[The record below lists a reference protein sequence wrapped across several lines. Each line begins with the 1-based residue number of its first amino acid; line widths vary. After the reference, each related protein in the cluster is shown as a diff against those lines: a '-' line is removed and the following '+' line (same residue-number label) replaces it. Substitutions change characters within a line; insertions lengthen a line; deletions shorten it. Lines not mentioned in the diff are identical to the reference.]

1 SPDGWRVAW
10 STMDIFD
17 VLVSGSRI
25 TVDADRQPRANI
37 LDRNGNV
44 LVEQG
49 GTVITLY
56 AIRQTIPN
64 EADCAVLLGDVLQ
77 KQPDDI
83 LAFFAPYAAE
93 TLFYVGEVDPET
105 ERQYD
110 AQLTEL
116 CNITANLRIER
127 QTRRYVGHGAA
138 SHVTGYISTIPAD
151 QLETFLSQ
159 GYRESD
165 LVGLAGI
172 EQAYDDVLGGQASQT
187 LRIVESGGVPLRELA
202 GAEGIEPQPI
212 TLTIDRDLQ
221 MATARAI
228 SDAYNYA
235 QTSWGSLSPGT
246 GVVVIDVN
254 TGAILALASYPT
266 FEPAIFNPDTPFPF
280 VGDYITQLATDE
292 MRPLTNRVVSEQ
304 FAPGSVFKVVTTAA
318 AASENIF
325 QPDEIFSCGLEWDG
339 TPYGDTF
346 GVRTDWRHTD
356 GLEAT
361 GDITISQALTSS
373 CDPFFYQ
380 AGAMLYAKEPGL
392 VVEYAQRFGLG
403 RRSGLDILGPEAS
416 GNVPMPD
423 SAASAINNAIG
434 QGDTQLTVIQT
445 AMMTAAV
452 ANGGTVY
459 SPYIVERVGDE
470 QVGQPTAIGDVGLS
484 QEVMDIVRRGMCD
497 VIADR
502 VRGTAQFVFPEA
514 ETNYT
519 VCGKTGTAQTA
530 QREPHAWFLAYAP
543 AENPE
548 IAVVVVSQNSR
559 EGSEVAAPIAR
570 RILDNYFGQPFFAF
584 PEWWTEEYH
593 PMNIPAGGTGGG

>member
-1 SPDGWRVAW
+1 MAFHQPHGFSLRRLWSQITLITALLLAGCASAGGATSSIQLLGPRSADDVVRDFLSAWNNLDYSAMYGLLSPQSREIVAADEFVVTYEDTTAVLGLTGVQFDVRDAQVQGQSAAVSYDVTLQSNVFGEVADAGRTMRLVQSPDGWRVAW

-17 VLVSGSRI
+17 VLVSGSRL

-83 LAFFAPYAAE
+83 LVFFAPYAAE

-116 CNITANLRIER
+116 CNITPNLRIER

-151 QLETFLSQ
+151 QLETYLSQ

-172 EQAYDDVLGGQASQT
+172 EQAYDQMLGGQASQT
-187 LRIVESGGVPLRELA
+187 LRIVESGGVTLRELA
-202 GAEGIEPQPI
+202 GAEGIEPQQV
-212 TLTIDRDLQ
+212 TLTVDRDLQ
-221 MATARAI
+221 LAAARAI

-266 FEPAIFNPDTPFPF
+266 FEPAIFNP
-280 VGDYITQLATDE
+280 
-292 MRPLTNRVVSEQ
+292 
-304 FAPGSVFKVVTTAA
+304 
-318 AASENIF
+318 
-325 QPDEIFSCGLEWDG
+325 
-339 TPYGDTF
+339 
-346 GVRTDWRHTD
+346 
-356 GLEAT
+356 
-361 GDITISQALTSS
+361 
-373 CDPFFYQ
+373 
-380 AGAMLYAKEPGL
+380 
-392 VVEYAQRFGLG
+392 
-403 RRSGLDILGPEAS
+403 
-416 GNVPMPD
+416 
-423 SAASAINNAIG
+423 
-434 QGDTQLTVIQT
+434 
-445 AMMTAAV
+445 
-452 ANGGTVY
+452 
-459 SPYIVERVGDE
+459 
-470 QVGQPTAIGDVGLS
+470 
-484 QEVMDIVRRGMCD
+484 
-497 VIADR
+497 
-502 VRGTAQFVFPEA
+502 
-514 ETNYT
+514 
-519 VCGKTGTAQTA
+519 
-530 QREPHAWFLAYAP
+530 
-543 AENPE
+543 
-548 IAVVVVSQNSR
+548 
-559 EGSEVAAPIAR
+559 
-570 RILDNYFGQPFFAF
+570 
-584 PEWWTEEYH
+584 
-593 PMNIPAGGTGGG
+593 